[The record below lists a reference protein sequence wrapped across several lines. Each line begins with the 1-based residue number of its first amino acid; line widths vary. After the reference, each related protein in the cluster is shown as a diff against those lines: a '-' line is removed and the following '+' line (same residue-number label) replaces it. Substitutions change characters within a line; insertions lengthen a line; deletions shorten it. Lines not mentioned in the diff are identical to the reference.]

1 MTLPRFLERF
11 GECLERVTADRSTQQ
26 RLQLGGIGNQLD
38 FFAQAFWDSIES
50 NFQRFEDILLLGEDQ
65 TFLTAFL
72 MALLATFEDTFLMAF
87 LTTFLAELFGE
98 RTRFFATFLAEL
110 FGE

>member
-11 GECLERVTADRSTQQ
+11 GECLERFTADRSTQQ

-38 FFAQAFWDSIES
+38 FFAQAFRNSIES
-50 NFQRFEDILLLGEDQ
+50 DVQRFEDILLLGEDQ
-65 TFLTAFL
+65 TFL
-72 MALLATFEDTFLMAF
+72 MA
-87 LTTFLAELFGE
+87 FLAELFGDL
-98 RTRFFATFLAEL
+98 TRFFATFLAEL